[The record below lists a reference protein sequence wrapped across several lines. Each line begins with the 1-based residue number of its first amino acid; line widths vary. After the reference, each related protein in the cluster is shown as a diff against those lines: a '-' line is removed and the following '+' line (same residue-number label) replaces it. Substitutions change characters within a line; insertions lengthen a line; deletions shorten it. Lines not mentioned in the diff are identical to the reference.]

1 MHGNT
6 EGVSIPPG
14 EYIGQSHIISLD
26 LENMYS
32 SPGAAYT
39 RFTGLSTMGSGDCLR
54 FSWQN
59 VNARNDASRPSRC
72 FITLHHDTVIELRQ
86 EGALCL
92 D

>member
-1 MHGNT
+1 
-6 EGVSIPPG
+6 
-14 EYIGQSHIISLD
+14 
-26 LENMYS
+26 MYS

-39 RFTGLSTMGSGDCLR
+39 RFTGLNTKAAGDTLR
-54 FSWQN
+54 FAWQN
-59 VNARNDASRPSRC
+59 VRARTGFSPGRC